1 MAPLSIALT
10 LLTFFFAAFL
20 KGMTGLGFATIC
32 LGLLTSFLDI
42 RLAIPLVFLPS
53 LTSNLLVMKE
63 AGRFRESLQR
73 FWPLYLSSVPGLL
86 LGMWLLGWGSIS
98 LVKAILGIVL
108 ICYGLWGLSIGI
120 VTLSSRSEQRLML
133 PVGLISGFVNGATG
147 SQILPILPYLLAL
160 RLDKNL
166 FVQTLNSSFT
176 FSTIIMI
183 VGLGKIGILT
193 TPVLLLSA
201 MGILPVAIGIRLGS
215 RVREKVSETLYR
227 RLVLMLLILLGC
239 NLALR
244 SLIY

>member
-1 MAPLSIALT
+1 MTPVYIALA

-20 KGMTGLGFATIC
+20 KGMTGLGFATLC

-98 LVKAILGIVL
+98 LVKAILGLVL
-108 ICYGLWGLSIGI
+108 ICYGLWGLCVGI
-120 VTLSSRSEQRLML
+120 TILSPRSGQRLML
-133 PVGLISGFVNGATG
+133 PVGMLSGFVNGATG
-147 SQILPILPYLLAL
+147 SQILPILPYLMSLQL
-160 RLDKNL
+160 NKNL

-183 VGLGKIGILT
+183 AGLGKIGLLT
-193 TPVLLLSA
+193 APVLLLSA
-201 MGILPVAIGIRLGS
+201 LGIIPVAIGIRLGN
-215 RVREKVSETLYR
+215 RVREKISEILYR
-227 RLVLMLLILLGC
+227 RLVLILLVLLGC

-244 SLIY
+244 SLLY

>member
-1 MAPLSIALT
+1 MEPQFIALT
-10 LLTFFFAAFL
+10 LATFFLAAFL
-20 KGMTGLGFATIC
+20 KGITGLGFATVC

-63 AGRFRESLQR
+63 AGRFGESLQR

-86 LGMWLLGWGSIS
+86 LGMWLLGWGSLS
-98 LVKAILGIVL
+98 LVKAILGLVL
-108 ICYGLWGLSIGI
+108 ICYGIWGLCLGI
-120 VTLSSRSEQRLML
+120 TTLSARWGKHLLL
-133 PVGLISGFVNGATG
+133 PVGVTSGFINGATG
-147 SQILPILPYLLAL
+147 SQIMPILPYLMSLG
-160 RLDKNL
+160 LDKNL
-166 FVQTLNSSFT
+166 FVQTLNTSFT
-176 FSTIIMI
+176 FSTMIMM

-193 TPVLLLSA
+193 LPVTLLSA
-201 MGILPVAIGIRLGS
+201 TGIIPVAVGIRLGS

-227 RLVLMLLILLGC
+227 RMVLMLLILLGC